1 MFEKISS
8 AIEKA
13 VIAANSDEARPVWK
27 RPLVTAVRA
36 DHPDFALLKTAAS
49 PTHLLPEDVLAGAKS
64 VVCFFIPFEDH
75 VVASDRGG
83 EYASAEWAHA
93 YIATNRLIATVSDR
107 VERLLRE
114 EGWRAGKIPATHNFD
129 EVTLMSDWSHRHIA
143 RIAGLGEFGINNM
156 LITDAGC
163 CGRLGSIVTDCEL
176 SIDVGISDGD
186 SSACAGATATG
197 AKSRRERCLNKI
209 NGSCGVCIGRCING
223 AYKKNAHG
231 ELEFDRARCYAI
243 CLANAE
249 HHKAIGYADVC
260 GKCLAGLPC
269 SSRSPA

>member
-8 AIEKA
+8 AIENA
-13 VIAANSDEARPVWK
+13 VANANSAEARPVWK
-27 RPLVTAVRA
+27 KPLVAAIRA
-36 DHPDFALLKTAAS
+36 DHPDFALLKTSVS
-49 PTHLLPEDVLAGAKS
+49 PTHLLPEDVLSEAKS
-64 VVCFFIPFEDH
+64 VVCFFIPFDEH
-75 VVASDRGG
+75 VAASNRGG

-107 VERLLRE
+107 AESILRE

-156 LITDAGC
+156 LITDSGC

-176 SIDVGISDGD
+176 DVGITGGVCDP
-186 SSACAGATATG
+186 SAREGATATE
-197 AKSRRERCLNKI
+197 AESRRERCLNKI
-209 NGSCGVCIGRCING
+209 NGSCGVCIGRCTNG